1 MKDQNVGS
9 VVGALFV
16 SQGRYKQIEDGIYDI
31 ADGADYESK
40 DKYWT
45 FKSGAFGQYYLGS
58 LIKDYSSLQKE
69 WMIKRMKR

>member
-1 MKDQNVGS
+1 MLV
-9 VVGALFV
+9 LWLELV

-58 LIKDYSSLQKE
+58 LIYY
-69 WMIKRMKR
+69 